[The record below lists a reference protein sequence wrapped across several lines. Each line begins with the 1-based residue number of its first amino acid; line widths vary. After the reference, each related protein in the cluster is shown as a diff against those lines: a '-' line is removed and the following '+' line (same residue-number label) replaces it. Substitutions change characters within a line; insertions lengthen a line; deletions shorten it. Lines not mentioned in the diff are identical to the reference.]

1 MLIQPNYELAKK
13 TAKSVIIENS
23 ISDAPASHIG
33 QIIKN
38 YGLNPIITNF
48 PNNYNYSNI
57 SGFIHFETKT
67 IYVNADEPTPR
78 QVFTLAH
85 ELGHWLLHKKL
96 YEENKIQ
103 YEVLYRQPLNKQ
115 DLSKEEKEA
124 NCFATQ
130 LLVPKNL
137 LDQYRKV
144 YPFVTNDSLAKLFG
158 VPIEMIKMIKG
169 GLNGYN

>member
-1 MLIQPNYELAKK
+1 MSIQSNYELAKK
-13 TAKSVIIENS
+13 TAKNVIMENS
-23 ISDAPASHIG
+23 IFNAPASHIG

-38 YGLNPIITNF
+38 YGLNPIIANF
-48 PNNYNYSNI
+48 PNNYSNI

-67 IYVNADEPTPR
+67 IYVNAQEPIQR

-124 NCFATQ
+124 NCFAAQ

-137 LDQYRKV
+137 LDQYRKT

-158 VPIEMIKMIKG
+158 VSLEMINFRIMNIDKG
-169 GLNGYN
+169 FD